1 MELDGAVEHADV
13 RLVRVLSFEEVVHPE
28 CGVAC
33 DDGSDAGFELKDAD
47 LVAGDGEGQLIDR
60 EVVGPLDVGQDA
72 LGVQACRRVA
82 VRAVCGHHAGGLE
95 AALVEELRREGE
107 VVHEAAPAGRGLLHG
122 VLSAVHAGL
131 VALDL

>member
-47 LVAGDGEGQLIDR
+47 LVST
-60 EVVGPLDVGQDA
+60 
-72 LGVQACRRVA
+72 
-82 VRAVCGHHAGGLE
+82 
-95 AALVEELRREGE
+95 LR
-107 VVHEAAPAGRGLLHG
+107 
-122 VLSAVHAGL
+122 
-131 VALDL
+131 